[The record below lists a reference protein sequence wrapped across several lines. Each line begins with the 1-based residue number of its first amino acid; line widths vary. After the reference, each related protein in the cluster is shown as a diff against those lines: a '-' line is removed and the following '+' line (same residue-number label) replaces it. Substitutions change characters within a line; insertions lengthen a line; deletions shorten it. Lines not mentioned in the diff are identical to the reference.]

1 MQAGEA
7 EPKESFLLFFF
18 NGIKSRRCPPAM
30 GGCTLELHRKSMCAL
45 LQPCCGVQWGYYI
58 WGERLV
64 LLGWFGLMHSLG

>member
-1 MQAGEA
+1 
-7 EPKESFLLFFF
+7 
-18 NGIKSRRCPPAM
+18 M